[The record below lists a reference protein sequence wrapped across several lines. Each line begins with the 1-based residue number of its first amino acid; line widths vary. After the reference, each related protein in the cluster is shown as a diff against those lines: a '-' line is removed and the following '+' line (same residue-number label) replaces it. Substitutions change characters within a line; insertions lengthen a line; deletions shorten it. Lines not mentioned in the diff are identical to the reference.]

1 LSAWP
6 EVGNVRFASAAVF
19 VGSYIGGSPLAA
31 IVATAPAPAYEEL
44 VSEVERGLGASIELS
59 FPIEAHLAVCRA

>member
-1 LSAWP
+1 M
-6 EVGNVRFASAAVF
+6 F